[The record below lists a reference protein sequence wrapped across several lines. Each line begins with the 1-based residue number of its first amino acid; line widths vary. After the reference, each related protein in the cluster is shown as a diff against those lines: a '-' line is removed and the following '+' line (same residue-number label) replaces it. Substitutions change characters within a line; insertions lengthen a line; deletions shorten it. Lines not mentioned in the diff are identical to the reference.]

1 MVMEHVMSFQKSLQ
15 FCPIIFRLKD
25 LKFNKI
31 RSVVSTFEETMKTF
45 ETAENTQLKN
55 GDTEDPEEIKE
66 EVPYTFILS
75 NV

>member
-1 MVMEHVMSFQKSLQ
+1 MEHVISFQKSLQ

-25 LKFNKI
+25 LKYNKI
-31 RSVVSTFEETMKTF
+31 RNVVSTFEETMKTF
-45 ETAENTQLKN
+45 ETQLKRE
-55 GDTEDPEEIKE
+55 DTEDPEEIKE

>member
-1 MVMEHVMSFQKSLQ
+1 MVMEHVISFQKSLQ

-25 LKFNKI
+25 LKYNKI
-31 RSVVSTFEETMKTF
+31 RNVVSTFEETMKTF
-45 ETAENTQLKN
+45 ETQLKRE
-55 GDTEDPEEIKE
+55 DTEDPEEIKE